1 MSCARLRH
9 AAILSCHVQA
19 YQNGIR
25 RCMASVPL
33 WRSSAYLE
41 EKAGAIGKAR
51 AVLEQARLKNPKQ
64 DQLWLAAIRTELRSS
79 NNKAADALMAKALQV
94 SMNAAQFPVYFETLH
109 SPQYI

>member
-1 MSCARLRH
+1 M
-9 AAILSCHVQA
+9 QA

-51 AVLEQARLKNPKQ
+51 AILEQARLKNPKQ
-64 DQLWLAAIRTELRSS
+64 DQLWLAAIRTELRSG

-94 SMNAAQFPVYFETLH
+94 KSMQCI
-109 SPQYI
+109 SPCRDLYKSLEQPAR